1 MKNFI
6 IIILFPFFIIAQ
18 ETKLN
23 EELIKKSIQWTK
35 VASTGRDYEEAK
47 KFLDENFNS
56 STFSSNGSPLRIY
69 DKEYFTTPV
78 KYQWINF
85 TTHDHF
91 VQVSPNKN
99 SAVVTFNVDGDYI
112 FKGVE
117 INYAV
122 RVSFFWTKINGEWKK
137 MHSHWS
143 SRSGSTGIPV
153 NDRQKL

>member
-1 MKNFI
+1 MKNLI
-6 IIILFPFFIIAQ
+6 IIVLFPFLLNAQ
-18 ETKLN
+18 EAKLN
-23 EELIKKSIQWTK
+23 DELIKKSIEWTK

-69 DKEYFTTPV
+69 NKEYFTTPV
-78 KYQWINF
+78 EYRWINF
-85 TTHDHF
+85 TTYNHY

-122 RVSFFWTKINGEWKK
+122 RVSFFWTKIDGEWKK

-143 SRSGSTGIPV
+143 SKSGSIGIPI
-153 NDRQKL
+153 NDR

>member
-6 IIILFPFFIIAQ
+6 IIIFFPFFITAQ

-112 FKGVE
+112 FKGVK

-143 SRSGSTGIPV
+143 SKSGSVGIPI
-153 NDRQKL
+153 NDR

>member
-6 IIILFPFFIIAQ
+6 IIILFPFFKTAQ

-23 EELIKKSIQWTK
+23 QELIKKSIQWTK

-47 KFLDENFNS
+47 KFLDENFKS

-112 FKGVE
+112 FKGVK
-117 INYAV
+117 IKYAV

-143 SRSGSTGIPV
+143 SKSGSVGIPI
-153 NDRQKL
+153 NDR

>member
-6 IIILFPFFIIAQ
+6 IIILFPFFITAQ

-112 FKGVE
+112 FKGVK

-143 SRSGSTGIPV
+143 SKSGSVGIPI
-153 NDRQKL
+153 NDR

>member
-6 IIILFPFFIIAQ
+6 IIILFPFFITAQ

-69 DKEYFTTPV
+69 DKDYFTTPV

-112 FKGVE
+112 FKGVK

-122 RVSFFWTKINGEWKK
+122 RVSFFWTRINGEWKK

-143 SRSGSTGIPV
+143 SKSGSVGIPI
-153 NDRQKL
+153 NDR

>member
-6 IIILFPFFIIAQ
+6 IIILFPFFITAQ
-18 ETKLN
+18 DTKLN

-112 FKGVE
+112 FKGVK

-143 SRSGSTGIPV
+143 SKSGSVGIPI
-153 NDRQKL
+153 NDR

>member
-6 IIILFPFFIIAQ
+6 IIILFPFFITAQ

-69 DKEYFTTPV
+69 DKEYFSTPV
-78 KYQWINF
+78 RYQWINF

-112 FKGVE
+112 FKGVK

-143 SRSGSTGIPV
+143 SKSGSVGIPI
-153 NDRQKL
+153 ND

>member
-6 IIILFPFFIIAQ
+6 IIILFPFFITAQ

-69 DKEYFTTPV
+69 DKDYFTTPV

-112 FKGVE
+112 FKGVK

-143 SRSGSTGIPV
+143 SKSGSVGIPI
-153 NDRQKL
+153 NDR

>member
-69 DKEYFTTPV
+69 DKEYFSTPV
-78 KYQWINF
+78 RYQWINF

-112 FKGVE
+112 FKGVK

-143 SRSGSTGIPV
+143 SKSGSVGIPI
-153 NDRQKL
+153 NDR

>member
-6 IIILFPFFIIAQ
+6 IIVLFPFFITAQ

-47 KFLDENFNS
+47 KFLDENLNS

-69 DKEYFTTPV
+69 DKEYFTSPV
-78 KYQWINF
+78 KYRWINF
-85 TTHDHF
+85 TTYDHS
-91 VQVSPNKN
+91 VQVSPNNN

-143 SRSGSTGIPV
+143 SKSGSVGIPI
-153 NDRQKL
+153 NDR

>member
-6 IIILFPFFIIAQ
+6 IIILFPFFITAQ
-18 ETKLN
+18 DTKLN

-69 DKEYFTTPV
+69 DKDYFTTPV

-112 FKGVE
+112 FKGVK

-143 SRSGSTGIPV
+143 SKSGSVGIPI
-153 NDRQKL
+153 NDR

>member
-1 MKNFI
+1 MKNLI
-6 IIILFPFFIIAQ
+6 IIILFPFFITAQ

-112 FKGVE
+112 FKGVK

-143 SRSGSTGIPV
+143 SKSGSVGIPI
-153 NDRQKL
+153 NDR

>member
-6 IIILFPFFIIAQ
+6 IIILFPFFITAQ

-69 DKEYFTTPV
+69 DKEYFSTPV
-78 KYQWINF
+78 RYQWINF

-137 MHSHWS
+137 CILIGH
-143 SRSGSTGIPV
+143 
-153 NDRQKL
+153 QKVDQ

>member
-69 DKEYFTTPV
+69 DKEYFSTPV
-78 KYQWINF
+78 RYQWINF

-143 SRSGSTGIPV
+143 SKSGSVGIPI
-153 NDRQKL
+153 NDR

>member
-6 IIILFPFFIIAQ
+6 IIILFPFFITAQ
-18 ETKLN
+18 ETNLN

-47 KFLDENFNS
+47 KFLDENLNS

-112 FKGVE
+112 FKGVK

-143 SRSGSTGIPV
+143 SKSGSVGIPI
-153 NDRQKL
+153 NDR

>member
-6 IIILFPFFIIAQ
+6 IIILFPFFITAQ

-23 EELIKKSIQWTK
+23 EELIKKSLQWTQ

-143 SRSGSTGIPV
+143 SKSGSVGIPIY
-153 NDRQKL
+153 DR

>member
-78 KYQWINF
+78 RYQWINF

-143 SRSGSTGIPV
+143 SKSGSVGIPI
-153 NDRQKL
+153 NDR

>member
-1 MKNFI
+1 MKNLI
-6 IIILFPFFIIAQ
+6 IIVLFPFFITAQ

-112 FKGVE
+112 FKGVK

-143 SRSGSTGIPV
+143 SKSGSVGIPI
-153 NDRQKL
+153 NDR